1 MYVCPNCSPINNLA
15 VQPQIAPKK
24 VIKTAPMQPSL
35 TNIKPNTS
43 SLIAYQKV
51 AQNLINSTPN
61 PSLLYKDMQEERDFV
76 TFDEKYVIGHQGIS
90 PKAFMMWINSV
101 ATS

>member
-1 MYVCPNCSPINNLA
+1 MYACPNCIPINNLA

-51 AQNLINSTPN
+51 AQNLINSTPYSS
-61 PSLLYKDMQEERDFV
+61 PLYKDMQEER
-76 TFDEKYVIGHQGIS
+76 TLLLLMKN
-90 PKAFMMWINSV
+90 M
-101 ATS
+101 